1 MPIEV
6 RQYDLPKSLERI
18 HDFFYSMY
26 AKDNSR
32 LDIDDHCFDLIFAIE
47 VAKAYEDDIELIKK
61 TLGPEKYREIIF
73 SQIVTEEIEVESF
86 NTIHRTE

>member
-6 RQYDLPKSLERI
+6 RQYNLPESLDRI
-18 HDFFYSMY
+18 HDFFYDMY
-26 AKDNSR
+26 AKDHSR
-32 LDIDDHCFDLIFAIE
+32 IDIEDQCFDLSFAVE
-47 VAKAYEDDIELIKK
+47 VAKAYEEDIELIKK
-61 TLGPEKYREIIF
+61 VLGPEKYREIIF